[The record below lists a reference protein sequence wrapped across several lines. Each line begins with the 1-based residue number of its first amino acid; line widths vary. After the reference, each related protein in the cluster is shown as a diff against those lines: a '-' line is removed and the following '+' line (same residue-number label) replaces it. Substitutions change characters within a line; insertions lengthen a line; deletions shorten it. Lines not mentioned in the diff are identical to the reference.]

1 MSRERYEELLE
12 IRESPTGRFSDEEL
26 YEYINLSK
34 LYGEEEEKEDTANF
48 FEAVQKTAQNLFVSG
63 SAGIETIG
71 EAIGSETIDK
81 LGERGRRFAEPSLN
95 EGPRLKTFDDIQDVG
110 DSMDWLFNS
119 ALPQISTSIV
129 ATLPSIYAGAK
140 AGGALGSLLG
150 PVGTTVGGIAGA
162 AFGAFLPSMILGT
175 GEVAREIEAR
185 GPVDKEGKPFRDPG
199 IALRGGAAMG
209 ALDTLSLAVGLR
221 GLAPK
226 LFKNSAMF
234 RENVDKVVA
243 EAVKRG
249 VRPSV
254 AKNAVKYA
262 VRGAIA
268 EGSVEVLQEML
279 VDWEAE
285 NATDIASPEGEIGG
299 RLFETFV
306 LGAMGG
312 TAFGTYGGV
321 KEGKILQT
329 NYDADVEVNEIN
341 QATETRANQELLD
354 LKIDDMDQSQF
365 GVHLLSTD
373 LNNTRYLGL
382 IAEGKLD
389 EAKQLYKA
397 EYIANAQQDALSFFA
412 QNMLPEVTLGS
423 KQREKEAEI
432 KKAYTRQQINDA
444 YDKLRVDVVT
454 EGRARGLSD
463 YQIQE
468 LETDLTQ
475 DQKISAIAKQSV
487 QNEYIELADV
497 GIGGANR
504 LLSNPAL
511 FDKFRKEGLLQPTAV
526 LLEQHKL
533 LYPTGVGTEAA
544 TQEQARSRL
553 PRAVLIKQIAQKRF
567 KLANAY
573 KNMQEGK
580 EETFSAPIMPLKGAK
595 EEKAVSAQLQNIW
608 VNEIGRGK
616 DRLVDPLSGKVTRF
630 GIKYRENDSDK
641 VGIDFEFEKKFE
653 TQELASGE
661 SVPIKAE
668 YVVVNTSA
676 TNPEQYLGKTFDD
689 IARDLISTPEAYL
702 EGYLNP
708 RRDTVYGGTFE
719 LLNYTGKK
727 NENLVE
733 AINPIDKILD
743 WTKYYLKP
751 RGSQKSEGF
760 FELERRRLGR
770 LRSIQQTMTQLAHA
784 YDTAV
789 VDAVINSN
797 GELTYDQINQL
808 GSQFLTN
815 SQEQVTVPDTYKQ
828 QLLED
833 LNKFRA
839 ENPNYFTSEMY
850 QEARKKLSG
859 TDTAVAP
866 EVNILD
872 LPENVRAPLFAMKA
886 NITSLNQRLLD
897 ELPKGVLEEELTVE
911 ELQPTYGGGTQGVP
925 VQMPLKKLMERRL
938 GQYVTDQYK
947 LFDIKGYNP
956 FSFYNKMFGSKR
968 TNELKQ
974 NAVNSLLREPNFK
987 SNMELRARNSGRTVE
1002 QEAMIEL
1009 ENMVAEAKQKTTTA
1023 GVSGRLSQVTREQ
1036 DPKTAS
1042 PVGKLLET
1050 KGEQMSPELRQLFG
1064 VYDNPAQLAGIT
1076 AAKVAKIAEN
1086 YAFFNRLLE
1095 LDATS
1100 GEKLFSPTRNGVYQE
1115 QIDIPDTPINGF
1127 YTTKEMAD
1135 ALTLDKKDELSKFET
1150 FYNNVFLTAK
1160 GLAQAGKT
1168 VYSPMAQMRNFT
1180 SASMFFMAN
1189 GHFFGWKDTEWKKT
1203 YQSVM
1208 SELGAKGVSKT
1219 GRITFDGKEAQQMYA
1234 MLQKLGVVN
1243 TNTVLGELLS
1253 NLEDANYYGINAM
1266 SNNQFMYWVS
1276 EKFARKNSLS
1286 QGKVRGSALFK
1297 GPTRLYQ
1304 AADDFWKV
1312 LAFFAE
1318 ANKFKKMFP
1327 KNEIVQLA
1335 EYAKKYKGYT
1345 TGTNKYEDIINHI
1358 AAYNVRHTIP
1368 NYDYVGRAGQFIRK
1382 TPLGNFIAFPIEI
1395 VRTGI
1400 NIANIGKREIEA
1412 GNEFNKPELKTR
1424 GRRRILGLSTMA
1436 FGLPYAVAAGF
1447 RYTMDNDT
1455 EEDEK
1460 GLLEFGLSRKQETE
1474 LRRLLPEYAKYNLI
1488 APISLKDGKF
1498 TYLDLSYMMVYDNL
1512 SRIVPAFLYADTFE
1526 ENFVNGLSNLYQ
1538 FTEPFGEPSI
1548 LTQTIM
1554 DVVNNQRN
1562 TFRKNRGTG
1571 NITDEEELGNKAAD
1585 YAMYIV
1591 DNVQPGIAAQ
1601 LRNLTAAFPE
1611 TEYSINKYGR
1621 KTEFQDA
1628 LMALAGVKISETDV
1642 RTTIPFKVNNY
1653 LKIRKQQN
1661 GIVDIFEAGVNKES
1675 TLKEQL
1681 IRRYRANFNAQREL
1695 FLDFRAGLNAGVE
1708 KEFFDKQIKD
1718 RAVFSTTT
1726 KIEKPPPNYNKVFSP
1741 YDYGYNELKPEI
1753 ERFYDG
1759 SFIADKLPES
1769 SFEGYDKITERM
1781 REQVNVSPERNIDWD
1796 QFRKFYADISTA
1808 ELNLQLD
1815 FDEQAE
1821 KIINTFLYGEED
1833 EE

>member
-12 IRESPTGRFSDEEL
+12 IRDSPTGRFSDEEL
-26 YEYINLSK
+26 YEYINLK
-34 LYGEEEEKEDTANF
+34 ELYGEEEEKEDTANF

-71 EAIGSETIDK
+71 EAMGSDGFISSTLDK

-95 EGPRLKTFDDIQDVG
+95 EGPRLKTFDDIQGVG

-140 AGGALGSLLG
+140 LGAAGGSLLG
-150 PVGTTVGGIAGA
+150 PVGTTVGGLVGSAL
-162 AFGAFLPSMILGT
+162 GAFLPSMILGT

-243 EAVKRG
+243 DAVKRG

-254 AKNAVKYA
+254 AKNAVKHAMY
-262 VRGAIA
+262 GAIA
-268 EGSVEVLQEML
+268 EGSVEVLQEAV

-285 NATDIASPEGEIGG
+285 NATDIASPEGELSG

-306 LGAMGG
+306 LGGLGG
-312 TAFGTYGGV
+312 TGFGTIGGI

-397 EYIANAQQDALSFFA
+397 EYIANAQQDALSLFA
-412 QNMLPEVTLGS
+412 QNMLPEITLGS

-463 YQIQE
+463 YQIRE
-468 LETDLTQ
+468 LEPNLTQ
-475 DQKISAIAKQSV
+475 DQKISAIAKQFV
-487 QNEYIELADV
+487 QNEYIELADI

-504 LLSNPAL
+504 LMSNPAL
-511 FDKFRKEGLLQPTAV
+511 FDKFKKEGLLQPTAV

-533 LYPTGVGTEAA
+533 LYPTGVGTDAA
-544 TQEQARSRL
+544 TQEQNRNKM
-553 PRAVLIKQIAQKRF
+553 PRAILIKQIADRRF

-573 KNMQEGK
+573 KNMKEGK
-580 EETFSAPIMPLKGAK
+580 EETFSAPQMPVKGAK
-595 EEKAVSAQLQNIW
+595 EEKAISAQLQNIW

-616 DRLVDPLSGKVTRF
+616 DRLVDPLSGKVTGF
-630 GIKYRENDSDK
+630 GIKFKESDTDN
-641 VGIDFEFEKKFE
+641 VGIDFKFEKKFE

-661 SVPIKAE
+661 SVPTRAE
-668 YVVVNTSA
+668 YVVTDTSA
-676 TNPEQYLGKTFDD
+676 TNPEQYLGKTFDN
-689 IARDLISTPEAYL
+689 IASELLGTQSDTYL
-702 EGYLNP
+702 ETKLSP
-708 RRDTVYGGTFE
+708 RRDSVYGGTFE

-770 LRSIQQTMTQLAHA
+770 LRSIQQTMMQLAHA

-789 VDAVINSN
+789 VDAVIKSN
-797 GELTYDQINQL
+797 GELTYDQINEL

-815 SQEQVTVPDTYKQ
+815 SQEQVTVPDTYKN

-833 LNKFRA
+833 LNNFRS
-839 ENPNYFTSEMY
+839 ENPNFFTSKMY

-866 EVNILD
+866 KVNILD

-897 ELPKGVLEEELTVE
+897 ELPKGVLEETLIVK
-911 ELQPTYGGGTQGVP
+911 ELQPAYGGGVEPRAVEMT
-925 VQMPLKKLMERRL
+925 LKELMERRL

-956 FSFYNKMFGSKR
+956 FSFFNKMFGSKR
-968 TNELKQ
+968 TNQLKQ
-974 NAVNSLLREPNFK
+974 NAVNSLLRDSSFK
-987 SNMELRARNSGRTVE
+987 SDMQQQAKASGRTVE
-1002 QEAMIEL
+1002 EQAMIAL
-1009 ENMVAEAKQKTTTA
+1009 ENMVAEAKERSTTT

-1036 DPKTAS
+1036 DSKGAS
-1042 PVGKLLET
+1042 PIGKLLET
-1050 KGEQMSPELRQLFG
+1050 KGEQMSPELRELFG
-1064 VYDNPAQLAGIT
+1064 IYDNPAQLAGVT

-1127 YTTKEMAD
+1127 YTTREMAD
-1135 ALTLDKKDELSKFET
+1135 ALRLDKKDELNKFEA

-1160 GLAQAGKT
+1160 GMAQAGKT

-1208 SELGAKGVSKT
+1208 SELGAKGVSQT
-1219 GRITFDGKEAQQMYA
+1219 GRITFDGKEAQEMYA

-1243 TNTVLGELLS
+1243 TNTILGELLS
-1253 NLEDANYYGINAM
+1253 NLEDANRFGINLM

-1312 LAFFAE
+1312 LSFFAE

-1327 KNEIVQLA
+1327 KNEVVQLA

-1368 NYDYVGRAGQFIRK
+1368 NYDYIGRAGQSIRK

-1400 NIANIGKREIEA
+1400 NIADIGRREIQA

-1460 GLLEFGLSRKQETE
+1460 GLSNEQETE
-1474 LRRLLPEYAKYNLI
+1474 LRRLLPDYAKYNII

-1498 TYLDLSYMMVYDNL
+1498 TYLDLSYMMVYDSL
-1512 SRIVPAFLYADTFE
+1512 SRIAPAFLYADTFE
-1526 ENFVNGLSNLYQ
+1526 ENFVNGFSNLYQ

-1548 LTQTIM
+1548 LTQVLF

-1562 TFRKNRGTG
+1562 TFRKNRGEG

-1591 DNVQPGIAAQ
+1591 DNLQPGLVAQ
-1601 LRNLTAAFPE
+1601 LRNLSAALPE
-1611 TEYSINKYGR
+1611 TEFSINKYGR
-1621 KTEFQDA
+1621 KKDFQDA

-1653 LKIRKQQN
+1653 LKKRRRQG
-1661 GIVDIFEAGVNKES
+1661 GIVEMFKAGVNKES

-1718 RAVFSTTT
+1718 RTVFST
-1726 KIEKPPPNYNKVFSP
+1726 KIKIKKPPPNFTGVFSP
-1741 YDYGYNELKPEI
+1741 YDYGYNELKPEV

-1759 SFIADKLPES
+1759 SFIAHSLAES
-1769 SFEGYDKITERM
+1769 YFESYDKITERM
-1781 REQVNVSPERNIDWD
+1781 QEQVTVTPEGRTIDWN

-1808 ELNLQLD
+1808 ELNLLED

-1821 KIINTFLYGEED
+1821 KIINTFLYGEE
-1833 EE
+1833 E